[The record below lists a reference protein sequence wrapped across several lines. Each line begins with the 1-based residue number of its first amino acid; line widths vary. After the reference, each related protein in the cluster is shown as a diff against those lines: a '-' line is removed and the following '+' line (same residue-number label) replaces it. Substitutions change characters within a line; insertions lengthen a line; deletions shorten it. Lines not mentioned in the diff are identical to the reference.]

1 MGRTRGVARDERSAA
16 ERGVG
21 RARGAARRVLAV
33 WCPDWPP
40 GTPDA
45 GPAARAFEQV
55 VTAVEEFCPRMEV
68 IRPGICAL
76 AAAGPAR
83 YFGGE
88 AALARKITDTVTALG
103 FACQAG
109 VADGLFAAQ
118 LVAGAAG
125 GPGGPGAGGAAG
137 ADSPAAARAVR
148 SSAGSAG
155 RSSAGSAGRSSARPA
170 GRSPRRAGPTW
181 VIVAA
186 GGTPAF
192 LAPYPVSVLDVPEL
206 TDLLP
211 RLGIWTIGDFARLP
225 AAEAANRFG
234 LSGRRAHRL
243 ARGLDPR
250 PLIPR
255 RLSADLSVQ
264 ADFDPPAEQAE
275 PVVFAAKAL
284 AERLHAGLTARRL
297 ACVRVQVQATCAD
310 GQDISR
316 LWRHDGLL
324 SALAVAER
332 VRWQLDSWR
341 ISRDLGERRPAG
353 GMPGGRD
360 AGGEMAGGGMPGGGD
375 AGGRGTPGDDTGA
388 RDRSGGRGAGQATL
402 TGGIIRLRLI
412 PDQLVRDEGRQLAL
426 WGDAVIS
433 DRVARAAT
441 RAQAMLG
448 HAAVMRPVLA
458 GGRDPGEQVTL
469 IPFGDSG
476 NPLLPAARPWPGR
489 IPAPAPATVYQV
501 PVHARVTD
509 DSGAAVTV
517 TGRAVISAPAARF
530 SVDGGPW
537 LTIIAWAGPWPVN
550 ERWWAAASAR
560 RRARFQLVTEDGNAW
575 LAAVQDGGWVIE
587 ASYD

>member
-1 MGRTRGVARDERSAA
+1 M
-16 ERGVG
+16 
-21 RARGAARRVLAV
+21 
-33 WCPDWPP
+33 
-40 GTPDA
+40 
-45 GPAARAFEQV
+45 
-55 VTAVEEFCPRMEV
+55 
-68 IRPGICAL
+68 
-76 AAAGPAR
+76 
-83 YFGGE
+83 
-88 AALARKITDTVTALG
+88 
-103 FACQAG
+103 
-109 VADGLFAAQ
+109 
-118 LVAGAAG
+118 
-125 GPGGPGAGGAAG
+125 
-137 ADSPAAARAVR
+137 
-148 SSAGSAG
+148 
-155 RSSAGSAGRSSARPA
+155 
-170 GRSPRRAGPTW
+170 
-181 VIVAA
+181 AA

-234 LSGRRAHRL
+234 LPGRRAHRL

-250 PLIPR
+250 PLAPR
-255 RLSADLSVQ
+255 QLSADLSVQ
-264 ADFDPPAEQAE
+264 ADFDPPDEQAE

-284 AERLHAGLTARRL
+284 AERLHAGLTARGL

-341 ISRDLGERRPAG
+341 TSRDLGERKPAG
-353 GMPGGRD
+353 GMPRGRDADGRD
-360 AGGEMAGGGMPGGGD
+360 AGGEMAPGEMPGGEMPGSGDAGGEVPGGGD
-375 AGGRGTPGDDTGA
+375 AGGGAPRGEVPGGRGTGGRDTPGDDPGA
-388 RDRSGGRGAGQATL
+388 RDRSGGRGAAEATL
-402 TGGIIRLRLI
+402 TGGIIRLRLV

-441 RAQAMLG
+441 RAQVMLG

-458 GGRDPGEQVTL
+458 GGRDPAEQVTL

-489 IPAPAPATVYQV
+489 IPAPAPATVYLV
-501 PVHARVTD
+501 PVQARVTD
-509 DSGAAVTV
+509 DSGTAVTV
-517 TGRAVISAPAARF
+517 TGRAVISAPPARF
-530 SVDGGPW
+530 SADGGPW
-537 LTIIAWAGPWPVN
+537 LTVIAWAGPWPVN